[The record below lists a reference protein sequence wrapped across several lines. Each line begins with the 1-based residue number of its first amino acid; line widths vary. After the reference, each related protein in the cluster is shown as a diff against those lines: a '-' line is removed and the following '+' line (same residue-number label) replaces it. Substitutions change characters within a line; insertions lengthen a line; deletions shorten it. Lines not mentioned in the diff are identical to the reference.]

1 MQVFS
6 READSGVEMVLE
18 CAEKTDRGKVRRHNE
33 DSILTREDLG
43 LFIVADGLGGHAAGE
58 VASKIVVDQ
67 IERCISDTA
76 GQKAALGKPEPGLSP
91 NGQRLKNAI
100 LQSDRAITDDIELHP
115 ERETMGSTVVAC
127 LIEGKNVTL
136 AHVGDSRAY
145 WLGQDEKRQ
154 PIMRQLTKD
163 HSWVADQVESGNM
176 TAAQAKSHP
185 FRNVITQALGNGTE
199 LEVSIQEFEMSDGDA
214 LLLCSD
220 GLTGMV
226 PDEQILQ
233 IYIQAPNLQGAVDG
247 LVSKAIDNGGE
258 DNVSVV
264 LIKHCHS

>member
-1 MQVFS
+1 LQVFS

-18 CAEKTDRGKVRRHNE
+18 SFGKSDVGSVRKHNE
-33 DSILTREDLG
+33 DNFLVKEDLG

-58 VASKIVVDQ
+58 VASKIVVDR
-67 IERCISDTA
+67 IERYISDTA
-76 GQKAALGKPEPGLSP
+76 GQGDALGKPEAGLSA
-91 NGQRLKNAI
+91 NGQRLKNAV
-100 LQSDRAITDDIELHP
+100 LMSDKAITDDIALHP

-127 LIEGKNVTL
+127 LIEGKTVTM

-145 WLGQDEKRQ
+145 MLGRGGIK
-154 PIMRQLTKD
+154 QLTKD
-163 HSWVADQVESGNM
+163 HSWVADQVESGFM
-176 TAAQAKSHP
+176 TAAEAKRHP
-185 FRNVITQALGNGTE
+185 FRNVITQALGNGID
-199 LEVSIQEFEMSDGDA
+199 LEVSIQEFEMADGEA

-226 PDEQILQ
+226 SDDQIFS
-233 IYIQAPNLQGAVDG
+233 IYNQASNLQGAVNG

-264 LIKHCHS
+264 IVRHCHS

>member
-1 MQVFS
+1 M
-6 READSGVEMVLE
+6 GLE
-18 CAEKTDRGKVRRHNE
+18 SFGKSDVGSVRKHNE
-33 DSILTREDLG
+33 DNYLIREDLG

-67 IERCISDTA
+67 IEHYINDTS
-76 GQKAALGKPEPGLSP
+76 GPGAAFGELDKGLSA
-91 NGQRLKNAI
+91 NGQRLKNAV
-100 LQSDRAITDDIELHP
+100 LMSDKAITDDITLHP

-127 LIEGKNVTL
+127 LIEGRKATM

-145 WLGQDEKRQ
+145 RLDQSG
-154 PIMRQLTKD
+154 IRQLTKD
-163 HSWVADQVESGNM
+163 HSWVADQVENGFM
-176 TAAQAKSHP
+176 TAAEAKRHP
-185 FRNVITQALGNGTE
+185 FRNVITQALGNGIE
-199 LEVSIQEFEMSDGDA
+199 LEVGIQEFEMADGEA

-226 PDEQILQ
+226 PDDQIFS
-233 IYIQAPNLQGAVDG
+233 IYNQASNLQGAVDG

-264 LIKHCHS
+264 LVKHCHS